1 MPYVSARAM
10 PKVSSSILKE
20 CKVQIFV
27 SKLYKNT
34 SNNELLILLLVIH
47 ACKIPKTKNDSHKK

>member
-34 SNNELLILLLVIH
+34 SNNELLILLLVT
-47 ACKIPKTKNDSHKK
+47 CVQNTENEERFT